1 LFASVRNLIS
11 IYDTAAI
18 DRLRA
23 ELKFEPRRLRALRT
37 AFFKK
42 FFGAEAAPGEL
53 PAVVREEFS
62 RRVEFHPLS
71 IAESHDSQLDGA
83 TKLVLRTAAG
93 YLIES
98 VIMRTGTGRVSLCV
112 SSQVGCAAACGFC
125 ATGQMGIAKN
135 LSAAEVLDQVV
146 LAGERMRA
154 ENRSVR
160 NIVFMGMGEP
170 FHNEEAVYVAVT
182 ALLSPDLFHHT
193 PGRILISTVGI
204 PDAMIRCARRFP
216 EVNLALSLHSVRQ
229 TVREKLIPLA
239 TKYSLD
245 ELRSAV
251 AKVNEIQDNSVMI
264 EYLML
269 ADVNDSLL
277 DARELVTWLNGLDT
291 HVNLIPYNPI
301 QAAPHLRTT
310 ERPQRDA
317 FAAVLREAG
326 FVTTIRYSLGADI
339 AAACGQLVQRENRKI
354 ARQQAAAS
362 T

>member
-1 LFASVRNLIS
+1 LTERIN
-11 IYDTAAI
+11 IYDSPAI

-37 AFFKK
+37 AYFKK
-42 FFGAEAAPGEL
+42 FRGVEEGLNEL
-53 PAVVREEFS
+53 PENVRGQFGD
-62 RRVEFHPLS
+62 RVEFHSLA
-71 IAESHDSQLDGA
+71 IAECHDSQLDGA
-83 TKLVLRTAAG
+83 TKLVLRTPAG

-112 SSQVGCAAACGFC
+112 SSQVGCAAACEFC

-135 LSAAEVLDQVV
+135 LSAAEILDQVV

-154 ENRSVR
+154 ERRSVR

-170 FHNEEAVYVAVT
+170 FHNEAAVYEAVT
-182 ALLSPDLFHHT
+182 ALLAPEMFHHT

-204 PDAMIRCARRFP
+204 PDAMVRCARRFP
-216 EVNLALSLHSVRQ
+216 EVNLALSLHCVRQ
-229 TVREKLIPLA
+229 EVREGLIPLA
-239 TKYSLD
+239 AKYELD
-245 ELRSAV
+245 ELRAAV
-251 AKVNEIQDNSVMI
+251 AKVNQIQNSTLMI

-269 ADVNDSLL
+269 AGVNDS
-277 DARELVTWLNGLDT
+277 DAVAHELVQWLTGLNA

-301 QAAPHLRTT
+301 DSAPQLRTT

-317 FAAVLREAG
+317 FAAILREAG

-339 AAACGQLVQRENRKI
+339 AAACGQLVQRENRQI
-354 ARQQAAAS
+354 AMQAS
-362 T
+362 GKN

>member
-1 LFASVRNLIS
+1 MSVGNLIS
-11 IYDTAAI
+11 IYDNAAI

-42 FFGAEAAPGEL
+42 FLGVEAALGEL
-53 PAVVREEFS
+53 PPDVREEFS

-83 TKLVLRTAAG
+83 TKNVLLTPAG

-135 LSAAEVLDQVV
+135 LSAAEILDQVV
-146 LAGERMRA
+146 HAGERMRA
-154 ENRSVR
+154 EDRSVR

-170 FHNEEAVYVAVT
+170 FHNELAIYDAVA

-216 EVNLALSLHSVRQ
+216 AVNLALSLHSVRQ
-229 TVREKLIPLA
+229 DVREKLIPLA
-239 TKYSLD
+239 TKYSLN
-245 ELRSAV
+245 ELRAAV
-251 AKVNEIQDNSVMI
+251 AKVNEIQENSVMI

-269 ADVNDSLL
+269 ADVNDSLN
-277 DARELVTWLNGLDT
+277 DARELASWLNGLDA

-301 QAAPHLRTT
+301 QAAPHLHTT

-339 AAACGQLVQRENRKI
+339 AAACGQLVQRENRQI